1 MEQIACWLR
10 PRLDQRNFKAPF
22 GSKELQR
29 KIGGTENGG
38 KEVCMTVWNGGIGSS
53 FPLEYCA
60 SALIS

>member
-1 MEQIACWLR
+1 MMSANVSKKIKS
-10 PRLDQRNFKAPF
+10 KAPF

-29 KIGGTENGG
+29 KIRGTENGG
-38 KEVCMTVWNGGIGSS
+38 KEACMIVWNGGIGSS